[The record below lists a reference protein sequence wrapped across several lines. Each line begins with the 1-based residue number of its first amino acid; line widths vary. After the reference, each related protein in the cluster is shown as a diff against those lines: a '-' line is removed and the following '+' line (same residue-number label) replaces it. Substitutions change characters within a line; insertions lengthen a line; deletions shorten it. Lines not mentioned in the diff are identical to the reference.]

1 MHGAAEKCCFSCPS
15 AAGHAWHTI
24 VTVKHRTVACTRV
37 FFGSS
42 DPLDVV
48 LPWLSATAFCRSLCT
63 AASRWNKREEDTW
76 RRLADNALSHRQGRT
91 QPRLSF
97 NPPKPRWTPCAPH
110 FASSVNHNHRQA
122 TPEPQHNASRHDGFV
137 ACGTAPSPV
146 DNACFVHATSTRC
159 QTYSPAPFFVKIR
172 ERRRSTWQFAEVK
185 DRGRLQT
192 TQRPQPPAVAKMI
205 WTHASRRGETTREKV
220 FARSELVQRRQTTF
234 EECQEAMRKISGPSF
249 GRCFES
255 SGRNTQEA
263 TALAWVGYGRPKAPC
278 RNRLLAFKRAIIVAA
293 LSGTEES
300 VWSEAEC
307 TGLDVRIFSHGSRH
321 TKRER
326 HGTGRGPTHTC
337 GERWRPRLASWKCGF
352 ASFRGSR
359 PLRGQL
365 LAALFGRLEGEG
377 RSPGSRPNPIW
388 GLQATRDFAALAAIE
403 EAEGPAQDGHFKP
416 SRHSRRGVSMSRHRS
431 RSVSSGS
438 TCRPSGLGILGNYK
452 RKIQSEIMMGGSDWI
467 IAADRR
473 CVVSSQAVEKFSA
486 HPPRRACCHM
496 ASLGQ
501 NLSQA

>member
-1 MHGAAEKCCFSCPS
+1 MPPGGA
-15 AAGHAWHTI
+15 
-24 VTVKHRTVACTRV
+24 R
-37 FFGSS
+37 
-42 DPLDVV
+42 
-48 LPWLSATAFCRSLCT
+48 
-63 AASRWNKREEDTW
+63 
-76 RRLADNALSHRQGRT
+76 
-91 QPRLSF
+91 PR
-97 NPPKPRWTPCAPH
+97 
-110 FASSVNHNHRQA
+110 
-122 TPEPQHNASRHDGFV
+122 
-137 ACGTAPSPV
+137 
-146 DNACFVHATSTRC
+146 
-159 QTYSPAPFFVKIR
+159 
-172 ERRRSTWQFAEVK
+172 RRRSLHGANWCNEGNPPLRSVK
-185 DRGRLQT
+185 KPCARYLCPVLDVALR
-192 TQRPQPPAVAKMI
+192 AVEEI
-205 WTHASRRGETTREKV
+205 PRR
-220 FARSELVQRRQTTF
+220 
-234 EECQEAMRKISGPSF
+234 
-249 GRCFES
+249 
-255 SGRNTQEA
+255 A

-337 GERWRPRLASWKCGF
+337 GERRRPCLASWKCGF

-416 SRHSRRGVSMSRHRS
+416 PRHSRRGVSMSRHRS

-438 TCRPSGLGILGNYK
+438 TCRPSGLGILGNK
-452 RKIQSEIMMGGSDWI
+452 TRKFQSEIMNGWLGLDHCRRPPLRCFVAGS
-467 IAADRR
+467 
-473 CVVSSQAVEKFSA
+473 
-486 HPPRRACCHM
+486 
-496 ASLGQ
+496 
-501 NLSQA
+501 